1 VKTIFCQKL
10 AACLCMK
17 PPPSPSTGP
26 ILISRKSLI
35 VTTGDIYT
43 CSPPDDTD
51 SAPSNQSAEN
61 DSVKELLRE
70 IRDLQKF
77 QVHKQKEQCYE
88 DEREDERKHD
98 WMLAAAV
105 IDRICAIAF
114 NIFIIGG
121 TLIFFIL
128 FAAHSVQP
136 WLLQSTSCS
145 RQITA
150 FQSADQKGYS
160 TDSALLLLS
169 LLSKCTRSL
178 YATLAVREMPYTVLA
193 RYLVWGNYLKLSTSP
208 ILSVCLSV
216 YFLCP
221 FSVYCGMCVV

>member
-1 VKTIFCQKL
+1 
-10 AACLCMK
+10 MK
-17 PPPSPSTGP
+17 PPPSPSTEP

-88 DEREDERKHD
+88 DEREDKRKHD

-121 TLIFFIL
+121 TLTFFIL
-128 FAAHSVQP
+128 FGAHSVQP
-136 WLLQSTSCS
+136 
-145 RQITA
+145 
-150 FQSADQKGYS
+150 
-160 TDSALLLLS
+160 
-169 LLSKCTRSL
+169 
-178 YATLAVREMPYTVLA
+178 
-193 RYLVWGNYLKLSTSP
+193 
-208 ILSVCLSV
+208 
-216 YFLCP
+216 
-221 FSVYCGMCVV
+221 